1 MRAEA
6 SHQLDVLA
14 AAIDSEVTRHASIPS
29 AVELSSDV
37 LALLRAPPERRDVL
51 QPAANRFL
59 EKLNDHLGG
68 PAIFVLDLDGRVV
81 ASSDWIFSDN
91 MLSSNLSYMPFFRSA
106 VSGTPARHYAVD
118 TVRNEP
124 GYFFALPIRDEQQE
138 WRVIGV
144 AVVKSSIREIERRWL
159 AQEAPALIVDS
170 NGIVLLASPPEW
182 RYATLQA
189 LAPEALDKVSREQ
202 FAGQTLGG
210 TVLEIAVDPAED
222 GTVVRLPKHLRG
234 EQNPL

>member
-1 MRAEA
+1 M
-6 SHQLDVLA
+6 
-14 AAIDSEVTRHASIPS
+14 
-29 AVELSSDV
+29 
-37 LALLRAPPERRDVL
+37 
-51 QPAANRFL
+51 
-59 EKLNDHLGG
+59 
-68 PAIFVLDLDGRVV
+68 V

-159 AQEAPALIVDS
+159 AEGDK
-170 NGIVLLASPPEW
+170 
-182 RYATLQA
+182 ATLHD
-189 LAPEALDKVSREQ
+189 LADEYGVSAERIRQIEAKAMQKMKGML
-202 FAGQTLGG
+202 AH
-210 TVLEIAVDPAED
+210 AV
-222 GTVVRLPKHLRG
+222 
-234 EQNPL
+234 